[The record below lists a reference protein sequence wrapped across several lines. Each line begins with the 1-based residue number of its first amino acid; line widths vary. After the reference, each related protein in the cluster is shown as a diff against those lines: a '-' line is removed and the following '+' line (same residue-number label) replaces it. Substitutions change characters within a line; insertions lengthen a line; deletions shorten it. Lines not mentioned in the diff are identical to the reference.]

1 MELTISGEVARIR
14 TYNELFVPLVGLIV
28 LVAVWLLLQ
37 RTRLGMIIRAGVQ
50 DSEMVEALG
59 INVRQVF
66 TLVFGLGV
74 VIASLGGI
82 ISGPSTGLSAQMG
95 ETLLLGALVA
105 LAVGGLTSYPGAALG
120 AVIVGLVQQFV
131 IKYGQIGIKLPF
143 LAEPF
148 KPTPPLVPASV
159 VVLMI
164 IILVV
169 MPQGLLG
176 RKE

>member
-1 MELTISGEVARIR
+1 M
-14 TYNELFVPLVGLIV
+14 
-28 LVAVWLLLQ
+28 
-37 RTRLGMIIRAGVQ
+37 
-50 DSEMVEALG
+50 
-59 INVRQVF
+59 
-66 TLVFGLGV
+66 
-74 VIASLGGI
+74 
-82 ISGPSTGLSAQMG
+82 
-95 ETLLLGALVA
+95 
-105 LAVGGLTSYPGAALG
+105 TSYPGAALG

-143 LAEPF
+143 LEEPF

-159 VVLMI
+159 VLLMI